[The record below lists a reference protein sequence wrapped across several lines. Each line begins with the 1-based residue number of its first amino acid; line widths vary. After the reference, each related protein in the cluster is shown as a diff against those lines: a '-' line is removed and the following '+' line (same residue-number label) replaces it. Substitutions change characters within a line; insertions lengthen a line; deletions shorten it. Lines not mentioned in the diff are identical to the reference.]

1 MVQQQF
7 TGVDSTSCYH
17 QLSAAGR
24 KSAQSRIV
32 NVQKMEREIMMGS
45 GLALNH
51 CAKRN
56 TFLSVYPCFFGYFC
70 RLRLEKSRLYGQLN
84 DDETLLTSVAGKEQC
99 CILGFPIAA
108 HQHSE
113 RSIHSVDH
121 PSKHKVQASS
131 GLSGGL

>member
-7 TGVDSTSCYH
+7 KTGVDSTSCYH
-17 QLSAAGR
+17 QLSAAAT

-45 GLALNH
+45 GLALNY

-84 DDETLLTSVAGKEQC
+84 DDETLLTSVAGKEQ
-99 CILGFPIAA
+99 L
-108 HQHSE
+108 
-113 RSIHSVDH
+113 RT
-121 PSKHKVQASS
+121 
-131 GLSGGL
+131 